1 MNKIHY
7 IKLILYLNYKDII
20 YKVENL
26 NEASGTYFKN
36 A

>member
-1 MNKIHY
+1 MPVIVTLFL
-7 IKLILYLNYKDII
+7 KLDTI